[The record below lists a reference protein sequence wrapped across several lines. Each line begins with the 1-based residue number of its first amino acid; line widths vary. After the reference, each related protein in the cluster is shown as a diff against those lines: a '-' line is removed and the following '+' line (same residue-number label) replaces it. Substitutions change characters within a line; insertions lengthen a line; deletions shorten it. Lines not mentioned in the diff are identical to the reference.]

1 MVVVDIEIALG
12 LVTRNEVDGTP
23 ALLSISCAMPPV
35 GERRWRARGGHRR
48 RRRWRQGSRHG
59 EPREEADA
67 LLLLGRV
74 LALAPIAHAG
84 W

>member
-35 GERRWRARGGHRR
+35 GERLHLPNKNTKE
-48 RRRWRQGSRHG
+48 Q
-59 EPREEADA
+59 EPP
-67 LLLLGRV
+67 LQ
-74 LALAPIAHAG
+74 
-84 W
+84 